1 MLGGVVYLAEIQE
14 NMRYLITLTLALCM
28 VSAQAQTNWQD
39 NILGGWINGDKDAK
53 VEIYKKDGKYY
64 GKITWLR
71 NPNEDDGTPKVDDEN
86 PDETKRATPIMGLVI
101 LKNFTFEEGMWKGG
115 TIYDPK
121 NGKTYKCEMWLDEKE
136 LKIRGY
142 VGPLFRTET
151 WTRPK

>member
-1 MLGGVVYLAEIQE
+1 
-14 NMRYLITLTLALCM
+14 MRTLLLTLISVFSVQMLP
-28 VSAQAQTNWQD
+28 AQNWQD

-53 VEIYKKDGKYY
+53 VEIYQKDGKYH

-71 NPNEDDGTPKVDDEN
+71 NPNEEDGTPKVDDEN
-86 PDETKRATPIMGLVI
+86 PDENKQSQPIMGLVI
-101 LKNFTFEEGMWKGG
+101 LKNFTFEDGMWKGG

>member
-1 MLGGVVYLAEIQE
+1 MKKIVTIIGI
-14 NMRYLITLTLALCM
+14 LCI
-28 VSAQAQTNWQD
+28 SFSLKAQAWQD
-39 NILGGWINGDKDAK
+39 AVLGGWINGDKDAK
-53 VEIYKKDGKYY
+53 VEIYKSGDKYY

-86 PDETKRATPIMGLVI
+86 PDESKQKDPIMGLVI
-101 LKNFTFEEGMWKGG
+101 LKNFNFEDGFWKNG

-121 NGKTYKCEMWLDEKE
+121 NGKTYKCEMWLDGKTE

-142 VGPLFRTET
+142 WGIVYRTET